1 MKLDEKILD
10 RMLNASEFTTNQIIE
25 LDVKFWISKEYTEY
39 PTKHHFIDVIQ
50 TQVLKDDTIILG
62 TEEQFIKYKLK

>member
-1 MKLDEKILD
+1 MKLEEKVLDNILD
-10 RMLNASEFTTNQIIE
+10 SSPLTLDEMIL
-25 LDVKFWISKEYTEY
+25 LDVKFWISKDYTEY

-62 TEEQFIKYKLK
+62 SEKQFLNYNL

>member
-1 MKLDEKILD
+1 MKLEEKVLD
-10 RMLNASEFTTNQIIE
+10 KLLNASEFTINQIIE
-25 LDVKFWISKEYTEY
+25 LDVKFWISKDFTEY

-62 TEEQFIKYKLK
+62 TEEQFLKNNL